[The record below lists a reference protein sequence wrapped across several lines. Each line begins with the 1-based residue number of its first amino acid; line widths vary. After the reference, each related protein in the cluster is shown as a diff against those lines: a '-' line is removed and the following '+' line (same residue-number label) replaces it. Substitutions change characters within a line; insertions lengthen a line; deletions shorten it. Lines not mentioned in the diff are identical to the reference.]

1 MGVLIQA
8 GHQAPDF
15 TLPSTVGPIT
25 LSQVWLDRKVVLAFY
40 IEDNT
45 PG

>member
-1 MGVLIQA
+1 MLQA
-8 GHQAPDF
+8 GEMAADF
-15 TLPSTVGPIT
+15 TLPSTSGSLT
-25 LSQVWLDRKVVLAFY
+25 LSLEWRDRKVVLAFY

>member
-1 MGVLIQA
+1 MFQVGEMA
-8 GHQAPDF
+8 ADF
-15 TLPSTVGPIT
+15 TLPSTAGSLT
-25 LSQVWLDRKVVLAFY
+25 LSQEWQELKVVLAFY

>member
-1 MGVLIQA
+1 MLQLGDTA
-8 GHQAPDF
+8 ADF
-15 TLPSTVGPIT
+15 TLPSNAGSLT
-25 LSQVWLDRKVVLAFY
+25 LSREWQDRKVVLAFY

>member
-1 MGVLIQA
+1 MPDTGEM
-8 GHQAPDF
+8 APDF
-15 TLPSTVGPIT
+15 DLPSTDGPLV
-25 LSQVWLDRKVVLAFY
+25 LSQVWQERKVVLAFY

>member
-1 MGVLIQA
+1 MLKPGET
-8 GHQAPDF
+8 APNF
-15 TLPSTVGPIT
+15 TLPSTTGPLT
-25 LSQVWLDRKVVLAFY
+25 LSREWQNRKVVLAFY

>member
-1 MGVLIQA
+1 MVQVGEKVL
-8 GHQAPDF
+8 DF

-25 LSQVWLDRKVVLAFY
+25 LSQVWRDRKVVLAFY

>member
-1 MGVLIQA
+1 MLQTGETA
-8 GHQAPDF
+8 ADF
-15 TLPSTVGPIT
+15 TLPSTAGPLT
-25 LSQVWLDRKVVLAFY
+25 LSREWQDRKVVLAFY

>member
-1 MGVLIQA
+1 MVQA
-8 GHQAPDF
+8 GEKAPDF
-15 TLPSTVGPIT
+15 TLPSTVGPLS
-25 LSQVWLDRKVVLAFY
+25 LSQVWRDRKVVLAFY

>member
-1 MGVLIQA
+1 MLQLGD
-8 GHQAPDF
+8 QAPDF
-15 TLPSTVGPIT
+15 TLPSTVGLIT
-25 LSQVWLDRKVVLAFY
+25 MKEVWRDRKVVLAFY

>member
-1 MGVLIQA
+1 MLQTGETAV
-8 GHQAPDF
+8 DF
-15 TLPSTVGPIT
+15 TLPSTTGSLT
-25 LSQVWLDRKVVLAFY
+25 LSQVWQDGKVVLAFY

>member
-1 MGVLIQA
+1 MVQVGE
-8 GHQAPDF
+8 QAPDF

-25 LSQVWLDRKVVLAFY
+25 LSQVWQEKKVVLAFY
-40 IEDNT
+40 IEDKT

>member
-1 MGVLIQA
+1 MVQVGQ
-8 GHQAPDF
+8 QAPDF
-15 TLPSTVGPIT
+15 TLPSTVGPLT
-25 LSQVWLDRKVVLAFY
+25 LSDVWWDRKVVLAFY

>member
-1 MGVLIQA
+1 MVQVGE
-8 GHQAPDF
+8 QAPDF
-15 TLPSTVGPIT
+15 TLPSTVGPLT
-25 LSQVWLDRKVVLAFY
+25 LSEVWRDRKVVLAFY